1 MSFTVF
7 TLEDSN
13 LFQKQSSEPYHQPY
27 HQALNINMQT
37 WLGGRGQCRSL
48 RVESIDTQFKYKNTT
63 PSTLSPIPIPRI
75 YQLQ

>member
-1 MSFTVF
+1 MF

-13 LFQKQSSEPYHQPY
+13 LFQKQSFEPY